1 MVCKNFNLYFFH
13 YQHFAPSDGRLR
25 TFATQCIL
33 SIKTANYNSSIL
45 RGFSPAA
52 KSGYWSKI
60 FLTTLR

>member
-13 YQHFAPSDGRLR
+13 YLHFTPSDGRLR

-33 SIKTANYNSSIL
+33 SITTANYNSSIL

-52 KSGYWSKI
+52 KSGY
-60 FLTTLR
+60 